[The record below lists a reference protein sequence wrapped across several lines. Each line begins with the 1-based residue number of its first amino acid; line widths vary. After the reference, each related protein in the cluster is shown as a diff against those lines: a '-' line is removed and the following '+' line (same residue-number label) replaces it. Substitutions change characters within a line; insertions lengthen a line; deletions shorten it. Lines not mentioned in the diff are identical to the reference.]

1 MERTGADAAQTPTEG
16 TFREETIGEEG
27 TRKIS
32 TILPPSLSLSLCP
45 GHQLRVITSTHTHSV
60 PSSSSSRI
68 FFLFCSVSLSFFLH
82 TLYM

>member
-27 TRKIS
+27 TRKMYA
-32 TILPPSLSLSLCP
+32 ILPPSLSLCP

-60 PSSSSSRI
+60 PSSRI
-68 FFLFCSVSLSFFLH
+68 SLLFALSLSLSFFLH

>member
-27 TRKIS
+27 TRKMYA
-32 TILPPSLSLSLCP
+32 ILPPSLSLCP

-60 PSSSSSRI
+60 PSSSRI
-68 FFLFCSVSLSFFLH
+68 FFLFALSLSLSFFLH